1 MTLTTSLQKRF
12 VIALA
17 MIALIGN
24 GILSAK
30 TPKKFTIEGR
40 VLDEN
45 GDGVRKA
52 EVELFFDGEPKL
64 KKPVSTNKKGAF
76 SLSWKKFKPGDYTIK
91 ATHEDDG
98 TDELII
104 TLTEDAL
111 EEKEWKKGKK
121 DIGEMSL
128 STAAPEAPLADQG
141 QTMESMG
148 ASTRSNAPMSAVKV
162 PNLATAVPKTPAA
175 TGVPSKHFIVNELSF
190 EIKRLSAEFKHLN
203 QELND
208 LKALSKM
215 WVNPLTMYSKEIILK
230 NGSTVFGKIVYQDDK
245 SLKVET
251 LVGYLIVDRGQVV
264 RIVDN
269 VISEDRQ
276 EYIPEQIRDSYTPPP
291 MPKLAQPKYTSTNNS
306 SRNTPAKFSAN
317 CVLVGNIAEKKDTQG
332 NVIFEGEIKN
342 IGGRRADFVK
352 VDFVFRKNWSGETKT
367 LTTFAKGSYNTFE
380 SGIVSDASL
389 LPGATGAF
397 DLYVPQDFGT
407 FIGYSYVIDW
417 EEYQ

>member
-1 MTLTTSLQKRF
+1 MVFLIFSGGLLNAKSFTLTGK
-12 VIALA
+12 V
-17 MIALIGN
+17 
-24 GILSAK
+24 
-30 TPKKFTIEGR
+30 
-40 VLDEN
+40 VDDN
-45 GDGVRKA
+45 GDPVGKA
-52 EVELFFDGEPKL
+52 KVDVLLDGDSQL
-64 KKPVSTNKKGAF
+64 KKPVETHKKKGAF
-76 SLSWKKFKPGDYTIK
+76 SVKIKDFEPGDYSINIEHGDK
-91 ATHEDDG
+91 G
-98 TDELII
+98 TGSLMI
-104 TLTEDAL
+104 TLDQ
-111 EEKEWKKGKK
+111 GKK
-121 DIGEMSL
+121 KDLGEISI
-128 STAAPEAPLADQG
+128 
-141 QTMESMG
+141 
-148 ASTRSNAPMSAVKV
+148 SNAPKEEVAEEALTESTQPQQQSSAGANLPTSI
-162 PNLATAVPKTPAA
+162 PNLEPSLPRTPEA

-203 QELND
+203 QELDD

-251 LVGYLIVDRGQVV
+251 LVGYLIVDRSQVV

-276 EYIPEQIRDSYTPPP
+276 EYVPEQIRESYTPPP
-291 MPKLAQPKYTSTNNS
+291 MPKLAQPKYTSTNS
-306 SRNTPAKFSAN
+306 SARNTSAKFSAN
-317 CVLVGNIAEKKDTQG
+317 CVLVGNISEKKDNQG
-332 NVIFEGEIKN
+332 NVIFQGEVKN

-389 LPGATGAF
+389 LPGAMGQF
-397 DLYVPQDFGT
+397 ELYVPQDFGA